1 MNPSYKPEQKT
12 HLDHSV
18 EYVIVVVAV
27 PAVDTEVLHSFG
39 ASEDDREENWLYVVQ
54 CE

>member
-39 ASEDDREENWLYVVQ
+39 ASEDDGGKNWLYVVQ

>member
-1 MNPSYKPEQKT
+1 M
-12 HLDHSV
+12 
-18 EYVIVVVAV
+18 IVVVAV

-39 ASEDDREENWLYVVQ
+39 ASEDDGEKNWSYVVQ